1 MPRISPDP
9 ASVPPSDG
17 ELPQSTDAGDQR
29 TLRALVDLTDL
40 LSRLNDEPELLR
52 AGLQV
57 VAQAL
62 DPGGATLW
70 MGAAGAEL
78 QATLEGG
85 GDCPDLETCADLAA
99 EVFEDGEPR
108 MRGLARGGW
117 VAAASVGPRERRLGV
132 LTAHDAR
139 SVSAPP
145 ALAVLSALAG
155 QIGTHLERV
164 RLAHELA
171 ATSARLHVL
180 HRLTAT
186 LTSEMDLAHAVS
198 AFAAEI
204 APVVDFGRLGCGFV
218 NESGDY
224 LEIVGHPTG
233 TAWGFGPVHP
243 VVGSGPGS
251 VLQTGLPVLEQDLL
265 HHHRFI
271 EDLRL
276 LDEGVRAYVLL
287 PLNARGRIIGVLALG
302 SGQPGA
308 FDLSAVDRLRPVA
321 DAAALALDNVRLLHK
336 TRELSITDEVTPL
349 FNFRFF
355 HQILERELKM
365 VDRYRSCLSVIFLD
379 LDRFKPINDQYGHL
393 RGSRVLREVGF
404 LLRAHVRETDYPV
417 RYGGD
422 EFVIILPQTDGA
434 AATVL
439 AHKLR
444 RLIEGHSFLQE
455 EGIGARVGVS
465 LGVATYPTEADS
477 KDALVRLADSRMYAE
492 KEVRGR

>member
-1 MPRISPDP
+1 MSARRPTPE
-9 ASVPPSDG
+9 DG
-17 ELPQSTDAGDQR
+17 DER

-40 LSRLNDEPELLR
+40 LGRLNDEAEVLS
-52 AGLQV
+52 AGLQL
-57 VAQAL
+57 VADAL

-70 MGAAGAEL
+70 LTTADGVL
-78 QATLEGG
+78 QPTLRGG
-85 GDCPDLETCADLAA
+85 GDSPAAEESAALAA
-99 EVFEDGEPR
+99 EVLEDGEPR
-108 MRGLARGGW
+108 VRGIPRGGW
-117 VAAASVGPRERRLGV
+117 MAAALVGPRERRLGV
-132 LTAHDAR
+132 LSAHDGRAA
-139 SVSAPP
+139 SSPP

-164 RLAHELA
+164 RLARELA
-171 ATSARLHVL
+171 STTAQLHVL

-186 LTSEMDLAHAVS
+186 LTSEMDLPRAVA

-204 APVVDFGRLGCGFV
+204 APLVEFERLACGFV

-224 LEIVGHPTG
+224 LEIVGHPAG

-243 VVGSGPGS
+243 VVGSGPGA
-251 VLQTGLPVLEQDLL
+251 VLQTGLPMVQPDLL
-265 HHHRFI
+265 HQHRYI

-276 LDEGVRAYVLL
+276 LDEGVRSYVLL
-287 PLNARGRIIGVLALG
+287 PLNARGRIVGVRAIGSREPTGFG
-302 SGQPGA
+302 SA
-308 FDLSAVDRLRPVA
+308 AVDGLRPVA
-321 DAAALALDNVRLLHK
+321 DAAGLALDNVRLLHK

-365 VDRYRSCLSVIFLD
+365 VDRYHSCLSLIFLD

-422 EFVIILPQTDGA
+422 EFVVILPQTDGP
-434 AATVL
+434 AATAL

-465 LGVATYPTEADS
+465 LGVATYPTEALS
-477 KDALVRLADSRMYAE
+477 KDALIRLADSRMYQE

>member
-1 MPRISPDP
+1 MPRNAPKPPNP
-9 ASVPPSDG
+9 AA
-17 ELPQSTDAGDQR
+17 AGDRPAPPTHGGDER

-40 LSRLNDEPELLR
+40 LSRLNEEPELLR
-52 AGLQV
+52 AGVQV
-57 VAQAL
+57 VAEAL
-62 DPGGATLW
+62 EPGGAALW
-70 MGAAGAEL
+70 MGASSAEL

-85 GDCPDLETCADLAA
+85 STCPDLEACAALAA
-99 EVFEDGEPR
+99 EVFDDGEPR
-108 MRGLARGGW
+108 VRGLTDGGW
-117 VAAASVGPRERRLGV
+117 VAAASVGPRERPLGV
-132 LTAHDAR
+132 LSAHDAR
-139 SVSAPP
+139 PSCAPP

-171 ATSARLHVL
+171 STTARLHVL

-186 LTSEMDLAHAVS
+186 LTSEMDLAHAVT
-198 AFAAEI
+198 AFASEI
-204 APVVDFGRLGCGFV
+204 APLQEFGRLACGFL

-224 LEIVGHPTG
+224 LEIVGHPAG

-243 VVGSGPGS
+243 VVGSGPGL
-251 VLQTGLPVLEQDLL
+251 VVQTGQPVLEQDLL

-276 LDEGVRAYVLL
+276 LEEGVRSYILL
-287 PLNARGRIIGVLALG
+287 PLNARGRIMGVLALG
-302 SGQPGA
+302 SAPEGA
-308 FDLSAVDRLRPVA
+308 FDLAAVDRLRPLA
-321 DAAALALDNVRLLHK
+321 DAAGLALDNVRLLHK

-349 FNFRFF
+349 YNFRFF

-365 VDRYRSCLSVIFLD
+365 VDRYHSCLSVIFID

-404 LLRAHVRETDYPV
+404 LLRAAVRETDYPV

-422 EFVIILPQTDGA
+422 EFVVILPQTDGA
-434 AATVL
+434 AAGVL
-439 AHKLR
+439 AQKLR
-444 RLIEGHSFLQE
+444 RLIESHSFLQE
-455 EGIGARVGVS
+455 EGIGARIGAS
-465 LGVATYPTEADS
+465 LGVATYPVEADS

-492 KEVRGR
+492 KETRGR

>member
-1 MPRISPDP
+1 SP
-9 ASVPPSDG
+9 ASASPPPAD
-17 ELPQSTDAGDQR
+17 DDR

-40 LSRLNDEPELLR
+40 LSRLNDENEVLR
-52 AGLQV
+52 AGMQMV
-57 VAQAL
+57 GEAL
-62 DPGGATLW
+62 EPGGAAHWTTAPE
-70 MGAAGAEL
+70 GALQPSLERGGA
-78 QATLEGG
+78 
-85 GDCPDLETCADLAA
+85 CPDREACRALAE
-99 EVFEDGEPR
+99 EVMEDGEPR
-108 MRGLARGGW
+108 VRGLPAGGW
-117 VAAASVGPRERRLGV
+117 VAAATMGPREKRVGV
-132 LTAHDAR
+132 LTAHDGR
-139 SVSAPP
+139 LGSQPP
-145 ALAVLSALAG
+145 AVAVLAGLAG
-155 QIGTHLERV
+155 QIGTHVERV
-164 RLAHELA
+164 RLARELA

-186 LTSEMDLAHAVS
+186 LTSEMDLAHAVA

-204 APVVDFGRLGCGFV
+204 APLVEFGRLGCGFL

-224 LEIVGHPTG
+224 LEIVGHPSG
-233 TAWGFGPVHP
+233 TCWGFGPVHP
-243 VVGSGPGS
+243 VVGSGPGA
-251 VLQTGLPVLEQDLL
+251 VLQTGEPLVEPDLL

-276 LDEGVRAYVLL
+276 LEEGVRSYVLL
-287 PLNARGRIIGVLALG
+287 PLNARGRIIGVMALG
-302 SGQPGA
+302 SVQPDA
-308 FDLSAVDRLRPVA
+308 FDLPAVDRLRPVA
-321 DAAALALDNVRLLHK
+321 DAGGLALDNVRLLHK

-365 VDRYRSCLSVIFLD
+365 VDRYQSCLSLIFLD

-422 EFVIILPQTDGA
+422 EFTVILPQTDGP
-434 AATVL
+434 AATSL

-465 LGVATYPTEADS
+465 FGVATYPTEANS
-477 KDALVRLADSRMYAE
+477 KEALIRLADERMYAE
-492 KEVRGR
+492 KGVRGR

>member
-1 MPRISPDP
+1 MPRPSSDP
-9 ASVPPSDG
+9 RAVPPSND
-17 ELPQSTDAGDQR
+17 ER

-40 LSRLNDEPELLR
+40 LARLNDETELLR
-52 AGLQV
+52 AGLQLV
-57 VAQAL
+57 VQAL
-62 DPGGATLW
+62 EPGGAALW
-70 MGAAGAEL
+70 MGASSAEL

-85 GDCPDLETCADLAA
+85 GDCPDQEASATMAA
-99 EVFEDGEPR
+99 EVFEDGESR
-108 MRGLARGGW
+108 VRGLPGGGW
-117 VAAASVGPRERRLGV
+117 LAAAVVGPRDRRLGV

-139 SVSAPP
+139 PMSAPP
-145 ALAVLSALAG
+145 ALAVLSALGG
-155 QIGTHLERV
+155 QIGTHVERV
-164 RLAHELA
+164 RLAQQLA
-171 ATSARLHVL
+171 STSAQLHVL

-186 LTSEMDLAHAVS
+186 LTSEMDLPHAVA

-204 APVVDFGRLGCGFV
+204 AALVEFGRLACGFL

-224 LEIVGHPTG
+224 LEIVGHPAGTG
-233 TAWGFGPVHP
+233 WGFGPVHP
-243 VVGSGPGS
+243 VVGSGPGAA
-251 VLQTGLPVLEQDLL
+251 LQTGEPVLEQDLL

-276 LDEGVRAYVLL
+276 LDEGVRSYVLL
-287 PLNARGRIIGVLALG
+287 PLHARGRIIGVLALG
-302 SGQPGA
+302 SAQPGA
-308 FDLSAVDRLRPVA
+308 FDQAAVERLRPLA
-321 DAAALALDNVRLLHK
+321 DAAGLALDNVRLLHK

-365 VDRYRSCLSVIFLD
+365 VDRYNSCLSLIFLD

-404 LLRAHVRETDYPV
+404 LLRAHVRDTDYPV

-422 EFVIILPQTDGA
+422 EFVVILPQTDGA

-455 EGIGARVGVS
+455 EGIGARIGAS
-465 LGVATYPTEADS
+465 LGVATYPVEADS
-477 KDALVRLADSRMYAE
+477 KEALVRLADSRMYAE